1 MCLRAWGDR
10 QVGAQENSGME
21 RVWDMHYVYEMSR
34 TEYKSG
40 FYKYLKF
47 MLSKTILCSNK

>member
-1 MCLRAWGDR
+1 M
-10 QVGAQENSGME
+10 GAQENSGME